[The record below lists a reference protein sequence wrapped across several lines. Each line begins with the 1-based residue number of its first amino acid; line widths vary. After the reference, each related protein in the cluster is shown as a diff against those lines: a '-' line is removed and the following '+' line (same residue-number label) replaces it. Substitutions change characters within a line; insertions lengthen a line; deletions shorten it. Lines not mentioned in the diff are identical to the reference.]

1 MSDPKMTYRKMGAS
15 GLELSS
21 FALGGWTTFGGSL
34 TDEGLARE
42 IITTAFDAGVN
53 FFDIADVYA
62 LGNAERLMGSVLADL
77 PRHELVI
84 SSKAYWPMSDAP
96 NDHGLSRKHLFE
108 SVEASLRRIGT
119 DYLDLYFCHRFD
131 SATPVEE
138 TVRAMDDLV
147 RQGKILYWGTSEWT
161 GEQIREAHAI
171 ADRRNCYAPR
181 VEQPQFSLLARAKV
195 EENVRPATE
204 ETGMGLVLWSPL
216 SSGLLTGKYDDGI
229 PDGSRLARIEFLRKR
244 LVQDDLIARVREM
257 KAIADNAGCSRTQL
271 ALAWAA
277 AQPGVTSVIL
287 GATSVA
293 QLTENLGAE
302 SVEITAETLQ
312 RLDALFPPGGML
324 DG

>member
-1 MSDPKMTYRKMGAS
+1 MSETKMTYRKMGAS
-15 GLELSS
+15 GLELSE

-34 TDEGLARE
+34 KDEELARA

-62 LGNAERLMGSVLADL
+62 LGEAERLMGKTLADL

-84 SSKAYWPMSDAP
+84 SSKAYWPMSPAP
-96 NDHGLSRKHLFE
+96 NNHGLSRKHLFE
-108 SVEASLRRIGT
+108 SVEASLQRIGT
-119 DYLDLYFCHRFD
+119 DYLDLYFCHRYD
-131 SATPVEE
+131 ETTPLEE

-147 RQGKILYWGTSEWT
+147 RQGKVLYWGTSEWT
-161 GEQIREAHAI
+161 AAQIREAHAI
-171 ADRRNCYAPR
+171 AERLGAYAPR
-181 VEQPQFSLLARAKV
+181 VEQPQYSLLARAKV
-195 EENVRPATE
+195 EEDVRPATD

-216 SSGLLTGKYDDGI
+216 ASGLLTGKYDDGV

-244 LVQDDLIARVREM
+244 LIQDDLIGRVREM
-257 KAIADNAGCSRTQL
+257 KAIADDLGCSRTQL

-277 AQPGVTSVIL
+277 AQPGVSSVIL

-293 QLTENLGAE
+293 QLVENLGAKD
-302 SVEITAETLQ
+302 VEITDEVAT
-312 RLDALFPPGGML
+312 RLDVLFPPGGTL